1 MLGLLLLTLSLT
13 ADNILFMDETGFYQ
27 RQYYTR
33 SWSPIG
39 KPCYAKID
47 ANKGKRLNLMGAMRL
62 NDFKLI
68 APVTFEGGCN
78 RVIVENWLTRWG
90 NLCQKMIRA
99 IIQNVYWCW
108 IMPDFIMVAI

>member
-47 ANKGKRLNLMGAMRL
+47 ANKGKRLNLM
-62 NDFKLI
+62 
-68 APVTFEGGCN
+68 
-78 RVIVENWLTRWG
+78 
-90 NLCQKMIRA
+90 
-99 IIQNVYWCW
+99 
-108 IMPDFIMVAI
+108 